1 NNIETSTI
9 HEYYP
14 IFYLA
19 AFIYS
24 GNKKINIRLI
34 NIVAAIYCIYNL
46 LLGSRGAILSMG
58 IIYYLLFMERKS
70 SPLKIMTFVIIGLLF
85 LSFWGTIR
93 TQTYSVF
100 SFDLEKMLGL
110 ARYTRY
116 NIEGTNQTDVFYAS
130 VR

>member
-1 NNIETSTI
+1 FYINVLIQLLIIVYGKSGDLIFNARYGLNNIETSTI

-93 TQTYSVF
+93 TQ
-100 SFDLEKMLGL
+100 
-110 ARYTRY
+110 
-116 NIEGTNQTDVFYAS
+116 
-130 VR
+130 